1 MLNTLSFKRNLKTII
16 GNGRL
21 LRSFSHD
28 IIENGAIVYEDDTI
42 LDFGKTHAMRSKYP
56 TSNYYNAENKLIMP
70 GFINAHSHYYSLFS
84 RGLPLKDPPT
94 KTFTEVLQRL
104 WWRLDCS
111 LEHEDSYLSA
121 MCFNIEAIRAGC
133 TTIFDHHSSPHCIEG
148 AIDDISK
155 AAIQCHVRNNIAYEV
170 TDRNGPEGA
179 QLGIEENRRFIEK
192 CLKKSPNP
200 LLSASFGLHASL
212 TCSDDTLRK
221 SVEALKS
228 VRGAQEK
235 VGFHIHVAECK
246 DDEEICM
253 KNHGKRIVERLMSMG
268 ICGEVNFCPLCS
280 P

>member
-42 LDFGKTHAMRSKYP
+42 LDFGKTHVMRSKYP

-70 GFINAHSHYYSLFS
+70 GFINAHSHYYSPLFWQNS
-84 RGLPLKDPPT
+84 CHAIHQRKPSPKSSSVSGGVLIGLSNT
-94 KTFTEVLQRL
+94 KTATSQR
-104 WWRLDCS
+104 CVS
-111 LEHEDSYLSA
+111 
-121 MCFNIEAIRAGC
+121 
-133 TTIFDHHSSPHCIEG
+133 
-148 AIDDISK
+148 ISK
-155 AAIQCHVRNNIAYEV
+155 RSEPVARRFLITIHHLTASKEQQTNAAIQCHVRNNIAYEV
-170 TDRNGPEGA
+170 TDRNGPEGS

-228 VRGAQEK
+228 VRGGPRK
-235 VGFHIHVAECK
+235 SWVSHPRGRMF
-246 DDEEICM
+246 
-253 KNHGKRIVERLMSMG
+253 GR
-268 ICGEVNFCPLCS
+268 
-280 P
+280 